1 MITKQPDSLK
11 KALVKAVKEQA
22 YQYYNKY
29 PAWSYVVE
37 CLSDAEIADLIGDR
51 VTTVKGAVAQV
62 YAKYVKDIALQAQEC
77 AA

>member
-1 MITKQPDSLK
+1 MITKPQDSLK

-22 YQYYNKY
+22 FQWYEKY

-37 CLSDAEIADLIGDR
+37 CLSDAEIASLIGDN
-51 VTTVKGAVAQV
+51 VTTIKGAVSQV
-62 YAKYVKDIALQAQEC
+62 YTKYVKGIASQMSEC

>member
-11 KALVKAVKEQA
+11 KALVNAVKEQA

-37 CLSDAEIADLIGDR
+37 CLSDAEIADLIGDK
-51 VTTVKGAVAQV
+51 VTTVKGAVTQV
-62 YAKYVKDIALQAQEC
+62 YAKYVKGIAIQAREC